1 MEWDQLGR
9 ETVDLWMVPWDKVHC
24 SGWFRWAGVA
34 VGSHLRVAEVSRVF
48 PPVPPPAQRLL
59 LPPKPAESDPLL
71 TLLCRDLNAQK
82 NYTELPRNVRIA
94 VEMAFLE
101 KKMSMATMT
110 ASL

>member
-1 MEWDQLGR
+1 
-9 ETVDLWMVPWDKVHC
+9 MVERL
-24 SGWFRWAGVA
+24 SIFGWCHGTRSIAAAGLDGLALA

-48 PPVPPPAQRLL
+48 PPVRPPAQRLL